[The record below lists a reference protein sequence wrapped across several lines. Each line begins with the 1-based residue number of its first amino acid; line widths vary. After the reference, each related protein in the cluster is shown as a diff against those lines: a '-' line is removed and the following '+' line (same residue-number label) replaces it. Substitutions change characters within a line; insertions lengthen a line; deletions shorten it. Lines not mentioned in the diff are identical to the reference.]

1 MIRAYPMVSL
11 SESSQSANALDRLK
25 SIMLDRIPWDTYW
38 QAALSRV
45 VVGRSSR
52 IESLC
57 LVESKEWE
65 YRIEAIGDT
74 VGSFLKCCGQSHKEL
89 QVSGNVRHR

>member
-38 QAALSRV
+38 QATLSRV

-57 LVESKEWE
+57 LVESKNGN
-65 YRIEAIGDT
+65 IG
-74 VGSFLKCCGQSHKEL
+74 LKLLEIQSAL
-89 QVSGNVRHR
+89 S